1 MAAKTASLSVNII
14 ADAAK
19 ARAGLKE
26 AETAF
31 GKFRREVNESQGAM
45 GKFRTISGSAFDY
58 VKQNAM
64 AFAATAGAAIATFV
78 VKSVTAFADLSLAA
92 GKFAD
97 ATGLTTQEASR
108 FMEVAGDLGVE
119 SKTLETAL
127 NRLNRSAADGAKEFG
142 LIGAQ
147 IVRTSSGAVDV
158 QKTFFNVIDAL
169 RGIEDP
175 AVRAKAATALLG
187 RGWQELAE
195 IVEGGSG
202 RLEASLRDVADV
214 KVIDPEEVARA
225 REFRANMDN
234 LKDSF
239 EEFSL
244 SLGRNLL
251 PVVSSAIRDLGE
263 LLSVLDRIPGG
274 QEAMNSK
281 AVESANVFQKASF
294 WTAAL
299 LENVLGLSDETSQ
312 NVVVTEDMARVWGDG
327 YRAMIDA
334 RIAADELGTAIENQK
349 WSVEDAKLAWD
360 IYRGALNFKV
370 EMDQIAL
377 DIEEFRTD
385 STKAFQ
391 DGKLNADE
399 YGREMDRLKL
409 RVANFGSQVLTT
421 ASQAAQNV
429 IQVLVNTGQL
439 EKALSLLRA
448 LQAGTLGINKTATGT
463 YYTTPYGSMPLT
475 LNQIPARAM
484 GGMIMKPE
492 VSLVGE
498 DGPEVIIPLSKPA
511 RAMELMQQSG
521 LSQMALGSMSS
532 GGGTTVIQIQV
543 DAGLVSSPDQVGQQI
558 IEAIRRAERRSG
570 QVFANV

>member
-312 NVVVTEDMARVWGDG
+312 NVVVTEDMAQVWGDG

>member
-429 IQVLVNTGQL
+429 IKVLVNTGQL

>member
-158 QKTFFNVIDAL
+158 QKTFFNVVDAL

-281 AVESANVFQKASF
+281 AVESANIFQKASF

-334 RIAADELGTAIENQK
+334 RMAADELGTAIENQK

-558 IEAIRRAERRSG
+558 IEAIRRAERKSG
-570 QVFANV
+570 KVFASS

>member
-1 MAAKTASLSVNII
+1 M
-14 ADAAK
+14 
-19 ARAGLKE
+19 
-26 AETAF
+26 
-31 GKFRREVNESQGAM
+31 
-45 GKFRTISGSAFDY
+45 
-58 VKQNAM
+58 
-64 AFAATAGAAIATFV
+64 
-78 VKSVTAFADLSLAA
+78 
-92 GKFAD
+92 
-97 ATGLTTQEASR
+97 
-108 FMEVAGDLGVE
+108 
-119 SKTLETAL
+119 
-127 NRLNRSAADGAKEFG
+127 
-142 LIGAQ
+142 
-147 IVRTSSGAVDV
+147 
-158 QKTFFNVIDAL
+158 
-169 RGIEDP
+169 
-175 AVRAKAATALLG
+175 
-187 RGWQELAE
+187 
-195 IVEGGSG
+195 
-202 RLEASLRDVADV
+202 
-214 KVIDPEEVARA
+214 
-225 REFRANMDN
+225 
-234 LKDSF
+234 
-239 EEFSL
+239 
-244 SLGRNLL
+244 
-251 PVVSSAIRDLGE
+251 
-263 LLSVLDRIPGG
+263 SVLDRIPGG

-299 LENVLGLSDETSQ
+299 LENVLGLSDETGQ

-334 RIAADELGTAIENQK
+334 RIAADDLGTAIENQK
-349 WSVEDAKLAWD
+349 WDVEDAKLAWD
-360 IYRGALNFKV
+360 LYRGSLNFKV

-385 STKAFQ
+385 SAKAFQ

-421 ASQAAQNV
+421 ASAAAQNV
-429 IQVLVNTGQL
+429 IKVLVNTGQL

>member
-349 WSVEDAKLAWD
+349 WDVEDAKLAWD

-429 IQVLVNTGQL
+429 IKVLVNTGQL